1 MVKCPNNLFL
11 VNYKIWL
18 GLEVRFFSFSRIP
31 YEKFFSICGNDSV
44 SYAITRFVSREFGA
58 VEPCVIKIVINFFLS
73 SLIKITFSLNFL
85 FLSLDLFTSKLAKQ
99 TVLFYGYFVKPTI
112 KCLTNC

>member
-58 VEPCVIKIVINFFLS
+58 VEPCVIKMLGHLFCFLS
-73 SLIKITFSLNFL
+73 SLIKRTFSLNFL
-85 FLSLDLFTSKLAKQ
+85 FLSWQNKQCCFTVILSNQLLNA
-99 TVLFYGYFVKPTI
+99 
-112 KCLTNC
+112 